1 MGKGSLDIFFPFCHS
16 ANFYAILLQHN
27 SQEAF
32 QISDYN
38 IESYTLSPLLFKKR
52 PNEIKKSSISI
63 LCTIYLLGYSQFS
76 SLVLMQ
82 TAKFILF

>member
-16 ANFYAILLQHN
+16 ANFYAILLHHN

-38 IESYTLSPLLFKKR
+38 IESYTLSPLLFKKGQMR
-52 PNEIKKSSISI
+52 
-63 LCTIYLLGYSQFS
+63 
-76 SLVLMQ
+76 
-82 TAKFILF
+82 